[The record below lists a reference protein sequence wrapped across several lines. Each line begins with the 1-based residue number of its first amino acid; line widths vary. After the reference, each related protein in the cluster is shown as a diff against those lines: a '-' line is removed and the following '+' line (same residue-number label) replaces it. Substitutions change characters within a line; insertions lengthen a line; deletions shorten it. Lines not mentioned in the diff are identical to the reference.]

1 MVYKSYQEEYK
12 KIFLILTLQT
22 KEGCNTSPSAER
34 FTFVRCEAMSKV
46 QKRYSLERVTET
58 PHYIPT
64 LDYDFYV
71 CF

>member
-46 QKRYSLERVTET
+46 QKRSLFAKE
-58 PHYIPT
+58 
-64 LDYDFYV
+64 
-71 CF
+71 

>member
-46 QKRYSLERVTET
+46 QKRHSLPKSDRNA
-58 PHYIPT
+58 PRNP
-64 LDYDFYV
+64 DFGL
-71 CF
+71 